1 MPSRAERSAQA
12 TYVLIHGAYH
22 GGWCWRHVTPLLS
35 QAGHA
40 VHAPDLP
47 GHGAGDEGR
56 QVTLDDYV
64 EAVCAEL
71 RRIESPVVLVGHS
84 MAGVVIAAAAER
96 EPERIRRLVFVT
108 AYLPADGQSLAD
120 LARADTDSLVR
131 VTRSGAFVSVRE
143 DTLVPAFY
151 GASPAEDVAFA
162 RARLVAQAVAPM
174 TAPVRLTPARF
185 GRTPKVYIGCGRDR
199 AITPALQR
207 RMRTAAGCDRTIEL
221 DCDHS
226 PFFSGPRALA
236 DALMA
241 V

>member
-1 MPSRAERSAQA
+1 MAAGTA

-22 GGWCWRHVTPLLS
+22 GGWCWRHVTPLLA

-40 VHAPDLP
+40 VRAPDLP
-47 GHGAGDEGR
+47 GHGAGEEKR
-56 QVTLDDYV
+56 EVTLDDYV
-64 EAVCAEL
+64 AAVCAEV
-71 RRIESPVVLVGHS
+71 RQSETPVVLVGHS

-96 EPERIRRLVFVT
+96 LPERIQRLVFVT

-131 VTRSGAFVSVRE
+131 VARDGAFVSVRQ

-151 GASPAEDVAFA
+151 GASPAEDIAFA
-162 RARLVAQAVAPM
+162 RARLVAQATQPM
-174 TAPVRLTPARF
+174 TAPVRLTAERF
-185 GRTPKVYIGCGRDR
+185 GTVPRVYIGCRLDR
-199 AITPALQR
+199 AITPALQG
-207 RMRTAAGCDRTIEL
+207 RMLAANPCDRTIKL

-226 PFFSGPRALA
+226 PFFSAPRALA